1 MKLNKQNRL
10 LVGGFILSMIG
21 CYYFAFSKTIHYYK
35 QFKKSNDVILDNLDN
50 PAQTIPQLVAREAQL
65 DEILS
70 QYTALGDNSFQNE
83 LLKQIN
89 SLSGKYDLKV
99 VNFTE
104 PHITIENNMKVT
116 SYFFSLQGSF
126 NGVLLLIN
134 GLENNQAIGMIKHA
148 AFIKKVNYR
157 SGVDYLL
164 TEVLLQ
170 KSETLNK

>member
-1 MKLNKQNRL
+1 MKLNKKNRL
-10 LVGGFILSMIG
+10 LIGGFVISMLG

-35 QFKKSNDVILDNLDN
+35 EFQKSKEVILDNN
-50 PAQTIPQLVAREAQL
+50 PAQTIPQLKAREAQL
-65 DEILS
+65 NKILS
-70 QYTALGDNSFQNE
+70 QYTAFAGSSFQNE

-89 SLSGKYDLKV
+89 SLSVKYGLKV
-99 VNFTE
+99 INFTE

-116 SYFFSLQGSF
+116 SYLFSVEGSF
-126 NGVLLLIN
+126 NGVLRLIN
-134 GLENNQAIGMIKHA
+134 GLENNQALGMIKHA